1 MKMRPH
7 LEERAAEV
15 PPHGR
20 SAAISWVS
28 MAARTPPPAQ
38 PGPRRSQ
45 SSAPNFGA
53 RRASALLVVGVVLVV
68 GYSLI
73 RALGSYLGG
82 DDGVAESSPSDV
94 SSVTSPVEDDAD
106 AGDTSAAD
114 SEREDVAADADT
126 ADIDCSDDE
135 SSELCN
141 ELGLSDDATVADD
154 DDDIAGDGDVESE
167 TESNDTESTGPPTSN
182 NPAKVYIVGDS
193 DAGTFGPYLQT
204 LLDGTLVTTTD
215 LNYKVS
221 SGLARPDFF
230 NWPAELDAK
239 MPEVDPDIVVVT
251 FGGNDSQGLSLP
263 ELTAEGNIDFIIGD
277 PVSNE
282 ADWLEEYEKRAGE
295 IMDLLL
301 ENDRHVIWV
310 GIPNDDNPEVTAAL
324 ALQDQ
329 AAKAAA
335 ADRPDVVFVDTWS
348 RFSGRDGGWAEF
360 VVDPRDQEGK
370 DVRADDGF
378 HLNQNG
384 AEILAI
390 DIAIEVQKELRAM
403 GADL

>member
-1 MKMRPH
+1 
-7 LEERAAEV
+7 
-15 PPHGR
+15 
-20 SAAISWVS
+20 
-28 MAARTPPPAQ
+28 MADRTPPSAQ
-38 PGPRRSQ
+38 PGPQRRQ
-45 SSAPNFGA
+45 SSAPNYGA
-53 RRASALLVVGVVLVV
+53 RRASVLLVAALLLVV
-68 GYSLI
+68 GYSLV

-82 DDGVAESSPSDV
+82 DDGIAEGSPTNSIAATTPQDSVADDEASE
-94 SSVTSPVEDDAD
+94 TERDDAD
-106 AGDTSAAD
+106 ADG
-114 SEREDVAADADT
+114 DT
-126 ADIDCSDDE
+126 ADIDCSED
-135 SSELCN
+135 SASELCN

-154 DDDIAGDGDVESE
+154 VDDITGDGDVETE
-167 TESNDTESTGPPTSN
+167 TESNETQSTGPPTSN
-182 NPAKVYIVGDS
+182 NPASVYIVGDS

-230 NWPAELDAK
+230 NWPLELATK
-239 MPEVDPDIVVVT
+239 LPEVDPDIVVVT

-263 ELTAEGNIDFIIGD
+263 DLTDNGNIDFIIGD

-282 ADWLEEYEKRAGE
+282 ADWLEEYQQRAGE

-310 GIPNDDNPEVTAAL
+310 GIPNDDNPDVTARL
-324 ALQDQ
+324 ALQDR

-335 ADRPDVVFVDTWS
+335 AERPTVVFVDTWS

-360 VVDPRDQEGK
+360 VVDPRDKEGK

-403 GADL
+403 GAAL

>member
-1 MKMRPH
+1 VAGDS
-7 LEERAAEV
+7 L
-15 PPHGR
+15 
-20 SAAISWVS
+20 
-28 MAARTPPPAQ
+28 
-38 PGPRRSQ
+38 
-45 SSAPNFGA
+45 NYGA
-53 RRASALLVVGVVLVV
+53 RRASALLVAVVVLVV
-68 GYSLI
+68 GYSLV

-82 DDGVAESSPSDV
+82 DDGIAEGRPTDSI
-94 SSVTSPVEDDAD
+94 VTSQDSVAAAAGSATERDDAE
-106 AGDTSAAD
+106 AD
-114 SEREDVAADADT
+114 GDT

-135 SSELCN
+135 NASLCD
-141 ELGLSDDATVADD
+141 ELGLSDGATVADD
-154 DDDIAGDGDVESE
+154 EADSEADGDVETE
-167 TESNDTESTGPPTSN
+167 TEPNETESTGPPTSS
-182 NPAKVYIVGDS
+182 NPASVYIVGDS

-230 NWPAELDAK
+230 NWPVELAAK
-239 MPEVDPDIVVVT
+239 LPEVDPDIVVVT

-263 ELTAEGNIDFIIGD
+263 DRTADGNIDFIIGD

-282 ADWLEEYEKRAGE
+282 ADWLEEYQQRAGD

-310 GIPNDDNPEVTAAL
+310 GIPNDDNPDVTARL

-335 ADRPDVVFVDTWS
+335 AERPEVVFVDTWS

-403 GADL
+403 GAAL